1 MKELAFPKKEAIKN
15 AITKYKLHLKINGI
29 VFPLKQSA
37 CFSVLC
43 NHSIK
48 TKKSIMLINLIG
60 KIEG

>member
-48 TKKSIMLINLIG
+48 TKKASC
-60 KIEG
+60 